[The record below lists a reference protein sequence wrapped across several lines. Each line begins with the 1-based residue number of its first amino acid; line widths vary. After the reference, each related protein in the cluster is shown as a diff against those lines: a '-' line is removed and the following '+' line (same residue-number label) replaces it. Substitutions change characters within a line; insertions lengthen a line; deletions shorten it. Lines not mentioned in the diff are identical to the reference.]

1 MGQMIYRHGG
11 DTLVWGLKVET
22 KVVEPEELD
31 EHLADGWLDHPS
43 QLFEQPAEPEPEPEP
58 KAAKLRASKKAT
70 AANQQSAEDFV

>member
-11 DTLVWGLKVET
+11 ETLVWGLKVET

-43 QLFEQPAEPEPEPEP
+43 QLFEKLAEPEPEPEP
-58 KAAKLRASKKAT
+58 KATKPRGGKKT
-70 AANQQSAEDFV
+70 AQASAEDFV